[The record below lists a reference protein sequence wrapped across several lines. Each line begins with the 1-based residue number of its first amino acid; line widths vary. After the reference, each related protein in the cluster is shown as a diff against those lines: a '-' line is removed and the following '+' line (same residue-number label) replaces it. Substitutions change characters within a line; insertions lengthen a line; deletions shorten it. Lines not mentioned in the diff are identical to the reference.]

1 MISEFTQYDIG
12 EEELDDMIDSLDE
25 ESRLYYKLKDIRL
38 LYDGFQDYLK
48 ERYITK
54 EELLDVLSR
63 EVRESELLKN
73 SGTGWIYRLYTGAE
87 QADSGAY
94 EIL

>member
-38 LYDGFQDYLK
+38 LYDGFQDYLR

-54 EELLDVLSR
+54 
-63 EVRESELLKN
+63 
-73 SGTGWIYRLYTGAE
+73 
-87 QADSGAY
+87 
-94 EIL
+94 

>member
-1 MISEFTQYDIG
+1 
-12 EEELDDMIDSLDE
+12 MIDSLDE

-38 LYDGFQDYLK
+38 LYDGFQGFYLR

-63 EVRESELLKN
+63 EVRRIRAFKEQH
-73 SGTGWIYRLYTGAE
+73 SGTGWILQALHRCRTG
-87 QADSGAY
+87 
-94 EIL
+94 

>member
-38 LYDGFQDYLK
+38 LYDGFRLFKRTLYHK
-48 ERYITK
+48 GR
-54 EELLDVLSR
+54 V
-63 EVRESELLKN
+63 VRC
-73 SGTGWIYRLYTGAE
+73 AE
-87 QADSGAY
+87 PRS
-94 EIL
+94 

>member
-38 LYDGFQDYLK
+38 LYDGVQ
-48 ERYITK
+48 
-54 EELLDVLSR
+54 EEQH
-63 EVRESELLKN
+63 